1 MRGQVGDACRRCPKD
16 ARPVPAF
23 QVVARDI
30 RSHGLAR
37 LALAMIATVGAAAL
51 AEWLLR
57 RALLRATRRQGV
69 LVEFAPL
76 LAFAAVGLALFL
88 SFTWPEDVRRAMLI
102 LLLAVGGYRLLRSAT
117 GLLLAAS
124 SDAALDRTAN
134 LPRSIDNNHNGCAVL
149 ANPRLECGSGDLD
162 RRLGR
167 LSESRG
173 IQLGVRGSWS
183 IGVLFPTTTSDCG
196 RCGILPVTT
205 YGETLIQKPPYGST
219 HCACRRRP

>member
-1 MRGQVGDACRRCPKD
+1 
-16 ARPVPAF
+16 
-23 QVVARDI
+23 
-30 RSHGLAR
+30 
-37 LALAMIATVGAAAL
+37 MIATVGAAAL

-88 SFTWPEDVRRAMLI
+88 SFTWPEAVRRAMLI

-134 LPRSIDNNHNGCAVL
+134 LPRSIDIDQTDVPFWQN
-149 ANPRLECGSGDLD
+149 RLEWGAAIAIAGWAGSRNREGSSLECEAA
-162 RRLGR
+162 GR
-167 LSESRG
+167 SGSCF
-173 IQLGVRGSWS
+173 QL
-183 IGVLFPTTTSDCG
+183 
-196 RCGILPVTT
+196 
-205 YGETLIQKPPYGST
+205 
-219 HCACRRRP
+219 RRRIADAAELFTRYDVWRDFPSRSLRTVLRTAHAGDGHD